1 MRRKAYLFS
10 LYERYQSPNYIIKIG
25 QAIHILEFYILS
37 IFFVFFIKIF
47 FLSAFFLSIIICVRW
62 WAVCIFVE
70 HTNDFELA
78 VVVLIRSYVYCRTV
92 FFLLRKINAHF

>member
-25 QAIHILEFYILS
+25 LAIHILEFYILS

-47 FLSAFFLSIIICVRW
+47 FSLSIIIRVRW

>member
-25 QAIHILEFYILS
+25 LAIHILEFYILS

-47 FLSAFFLSIIICVRW
+47 FFSGGFFSLSIIIRVRW
-62 WAVCIFVE
+62 
-70 HTNDFELA
+70 
-78 VVVLIRSYVYCRTV
+78 
-92 FFLLRKINAHF
+92 